1 MGKRIVPSVERAL
14 ACNRGFSPGIG
25 EGDMSARGRKSPL
38 QAKSLLHFGV
48 FLILALPVLAQTIP
62 RMADGKPNF
71 NGIWQS
77 MNTAN
82 WDLEDHSA
90 QVGPVVAAGAIGAE
104 PAGLGIIEG
113 AGTIPYKSEALKKRN
128 ENFKNR
134 AKEDPE
140 IKCYLPGVPRATYI
154 PYPFQITQTNGD
166 ILINYSYDT
175 ATRVVLMTKH
185 RDAELDTW
193 MGTNNGHWDGDTL
206 VIDATG
212 FNGRAW
218 LDRAGNFA
226 GDSLHV
232 VERYRM
238 LDANTIDYE
247 ATLEDP
253 DTFTKP
259 WKINFP
265 LYRHREKNARLLQFQ
280 CVEFV
285 EEFMYGDLSKKR

>member
-1 MGKRIVPSVERAL
+1 VRKRIGLLAAAL
-14 ACNRGFSPGIG
+14 P
-25 EGDMSARGRKSPL
+25 
-38 QAKSLLHFGV
+38 
-48 FLILALPVLAQTIP
+48 LILALPALAQTRAQGLP
-62 RMADGKPNF
+62 RMPDGKPNL

-77 MNTAN
+77 MNAAN

-90 QVGPVVAAGAIGAE
+90 QAGPVVAAGAIGAE

-113 AGTIPYKSEALKKRN
+113 SSTIPYRPEALKKRD

-140 IKCYLPGVPRATYI
+140 MKCYLPGVPRATYM
-154 PYPFQITQTNGD
+154 PYPFQIVQSTGD
-166 ILINYSYDT
+166 ILLDYAYDS
-175 ATRVVLMTKH
+175 ATRVVMMTNH

-193 MGTNNGHWDGDTL
+193 MGTNNGHWEGDTL
-206 VIDATG
+206 VIDVTG

-226 GDSLHV
+226 SDSLHV
-232 VERYRM
+232 VERYTM
-238 LDANTIDYE
+238 LDPNTINYE

-253 DTFTKP
+253 DTYTKP
-259 WKINFP
+259 WKISFP
-265 LYRHREKNARLLQFQ
+265 LYRHREKNQHLLVFQ

-285 EEFMYGDLSKKR
+285 EEFMYGDLTKKPAH